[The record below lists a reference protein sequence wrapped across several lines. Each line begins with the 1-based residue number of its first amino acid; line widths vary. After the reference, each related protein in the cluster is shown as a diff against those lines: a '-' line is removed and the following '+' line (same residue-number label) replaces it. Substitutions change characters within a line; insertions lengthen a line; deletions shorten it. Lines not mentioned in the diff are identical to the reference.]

1 MKFIAMRLDKITFGN
16 ECNQTSIT
24 LVKSQGTPHFKRGDK
39 EGKVAK
45 ETEKENSDSKED
57 HQDMTCPKKPRIFF

>member
-1 MKFIAMRLDKITFGN
+1 MVKF
-16 ECNQTSIT
+16 
-24 LVKSQGTPHFKRGDK
+24 QGTPQFESRDK

-57 HQDMTCPKKPRIFF
+57 HQDMTCPRKPRILF